1 MKKSPDP
8 PKACSIPK
16 KVGQPAQ
23 PPQRYQRQS
32 VTNARESVRSQHST
46 MARAAATTRVMFSI
60 VAFMA
65 ATLQGVSSMRYSHMS
80 GQNHFGL
87 HSLIV
92 PLPCQA
98 DVLYE
103 QLNYICVNNEIKCL
117 PGWKVG
123 RPARNCSGG

>member
-1 MKKSPDP
+1 MKGSFFL
-8 PKACSIPK
+8 I
-16 KVGQPAQ
+16 
-23 PPQRYQRQS
+23 
-32 VTNARESVRSQHST
+32 
-46 MARAAATTRVMFSI
+46 ATI
-60 VAFMA
+60 E
-65 ATLQGVSSMRYSHMS
+65 GVSSSPYYSHLS
-80 GQNHFGL
+80 TGHNHYGL

-123 RPARNCSGG
+123 PNFF

>member
-1 MKKSPDP
+1 MRG
-8 PKACSIPK
+8 I
-16 KVGQPAQ
+16 
-23 PPQRYQRQS
+23 
-32 VTNARESVRSQHST
+32 
-46 MARAAATTRVMFSI
+46 FFII
-60 VAFMA
+60 VAIH
-65 ATLQGVSSMRYSHMS
+65 GVSSSPRYSHLS
-80 GQNHFGL
+80 LGQNHYYGL

-123 RPARNCSGG
+123 RSAGKELLCGMRALLFYVEEQ

>member
-1 MKKSPDP
+1 MRG
-8 PKACSIPK
+8 I
-16 KVGQPAQ
+16 
-23 PPQRYQRQS
+23 
-32 VTNARESVRSQHST
+32 
-46 MARAAATTRVMFSI
+46 FFII
-60 VAFMA
+60 VAVH
-65 ATLQGVSSMRYSHMS
+65 GVSSSPRYSHLS
-80 GQNHFGL
+80 LGQNHYYGL

-123 RPARNCSGG
+123 PGEKHFFLKMTSILLMFSFTPESEQLLQRPSVPGGMRRGARNLH